1 MNINYDL
8 PVYDITIDEAMH
20 LGVDAISMVSDPAIE
35 ENFIALAKNIELKL
49 SSDDKMILTG
59 PALIPGKKIYR
70 VDKLGNEYFIRF
82 SIEAI
87 QAIVQRYFTQNKQI
101 NFNLEHNKKAPVE
114 GVIIESWVVE
124 NPEMDKS
131 LEMGFKNVVKG
142 SWMIAVK
149 VEDMLFWEEYVK
161 TGKVKGFSI
170 EGAFAQSLV
179 EEMSKIEELR
189 FGEKVSF
196 DYDGVLTTRLGIEMA
211 KREIKSGSKVY
222 IISARSTA
230 SSMYDVA
237 DRIGVPHENVF
248 ATGSNLKKVDKIKEL
263 NIKQHYDNNR
273 NIKRMLPRVGVNFS
287 LTTEEAE
294 FLIKEILKA

>member
-1 MNINYDL
+1 MNYEL
-8 PVYDITIDEAMH
+8 PIYDITIDEAMH
-20 LGVDAISMVSDPAIE
+20 LGVDEIAFVNEPAIE
-35 ENFIALAKNIELKL
+35 EMFIAMAKDFELKL

-70 VDKLGNEYFIRF
+70 IDKLGNEYFIRF
-82 SIEAI
+82 SAEAI

-101 NFNLEHNKKAPVE
+101 NFNLEHNKKNGVE
-114 GVIIESWVVE
+114 GVIIESWVVKDE
-124 NPEMDKS
+124 NMDQS
-131 LEMGFKNVVKG
+131 VALGFKPMIKG
-142 SWMIAVK
+142 TWMIAVK

-222 IISARSTA
+222 IISARSNGTGMF
-230 SSMYDVA
+230 SIA
-237 DRIGVPHENVF
+237 DRIGIPYENIF
-248 ATGSNLKKVDKIKEL
+248 ATGSNLRKVEKIKEMG
-263 NIKQHYDNNR
+263 IDKHYDNNR